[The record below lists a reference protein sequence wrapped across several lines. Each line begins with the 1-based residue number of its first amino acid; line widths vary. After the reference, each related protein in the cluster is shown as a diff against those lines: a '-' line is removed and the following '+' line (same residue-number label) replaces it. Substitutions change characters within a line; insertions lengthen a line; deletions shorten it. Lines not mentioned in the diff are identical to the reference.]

1 MSIECQNGP
10 AGAKIFALG
19 GFVEGSEVLT
29 MSGIRTVEALTPGDR
44 VVTRGGTRVLRSVT
58 HRTVPNPDLVRVSA
72 SALGHDRPEA
82 DIVIA
87 ADQPILL
94 RDWRARA
101 LAGEDRAL
109 VAAGRLTDGEYIRP
123 EPCAAAELYTL
134 HFDGPVVVYAQGLEL
149 ACAMVAVPA

>member
-1 MSIECQNGP
+1 MSIECQSGP
-10 AGAKIFALG
+10 GGAKLFALG
-19 GFVEGSEVLT
+19 GFTEGSEVLT
-29 MSGIRTVEALTPGDR
+29 LSGIKSVEALSPGDR

-58 HRTVPNPDLVRVSA
+58 HRRVENPELVRVSA

-109 VAAGRLTDGEYIRP
+109 VAAGRLADGEYIRH
-123 EPCAAAELYTL
+123 EACSEARLYTL
-134 HFDGPVVVYAQGLEL
+134 HFDGPAVIYAQGLEL
-149 ACAMVAVPA
+149 ACATVAVPA